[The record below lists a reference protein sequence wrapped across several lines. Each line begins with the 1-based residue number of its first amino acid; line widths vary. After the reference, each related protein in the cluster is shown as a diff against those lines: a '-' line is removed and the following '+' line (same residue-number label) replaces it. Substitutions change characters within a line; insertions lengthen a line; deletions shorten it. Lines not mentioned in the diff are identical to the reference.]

1 MSLAKKLITASLGIA
16 ASACLSP
23 YVLSVFSENSFLA
36 GAFVSLVLQAIW
48 WTRLG
53 ALLIA
58 HGKQGLWF
66 LVGLPFTLFWPVV
79 LSMVWWACKY
89 RNACL

>member
-1 MSLAKKLITASLGIA
+1 MNPKKLIATSLGIA
-16 ASACLSP
+16 VSACLSP
-23 YVLSVFSENSFLA
+23 YALYRFSQDFFLT

-53 ALLIA
+53 ALLKQQ
-58 HGKQGLWF
+58 GKQGLWF
-66 LVGLPFTLFWPVV
+66 LLGVPFALFWPVL